1 MASVNLSGILS
12 GVGSLLGANSAT
24 TASDLA
30 TTIVQNMAIGAI
42 GAAGLAALQHPDVKS
57 ALLPFDPLNLAGKPA
72 SLNPVPATPV
82 PVAVPAATHGVTLAQ
97 ATSLGW
103 VVNGVPNLPAGVV
116 IVG

>member
-72 SLNPVPATPV
+72 SLNPTPAAA
-82 PVAVPAATHGVTLAQ
+82 PVATPAATHGVTLAQ